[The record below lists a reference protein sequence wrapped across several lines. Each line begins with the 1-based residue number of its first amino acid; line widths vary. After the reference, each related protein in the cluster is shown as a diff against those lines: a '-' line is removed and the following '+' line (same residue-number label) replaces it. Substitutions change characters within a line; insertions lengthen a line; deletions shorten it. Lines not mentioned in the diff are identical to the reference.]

1 MAEKGAD
8 NRKEKTSHR
17 IRYGSLIVMLAVLIL
32 GIVYLHGMVQRS
44 EEKAPA
50 SQSETPGAGQETTIL
65 ESIEDLKAGQILDA
79 ASLDLNDP
87 DKYFTSSQLTEE
99 QKEDMKG
106 KSYIDNPDISYDD
119 LSYLK
124 VLHYNYEHEIQVGE
138 IVVNT
143 KVAEDCRQIFLEL
156 FQEGYEIH
164 SMYRIDRFYGDD
176 TTRDAEQ
183 ADLDPINQD
192 NTSAF
197 HYRKIAGTNVTSE
210 HAYGMAIDINPLENP
225 YVPAN
230 DVTAAGASPYLQYDL
245 YKDRSNLRPHMITHE
260 DICYQIFTRHGFT
273 WGGDW
278 KGTKDYQHFEKEM

>member
-8 NRKEKTSHR
+8 NRREKNSHR

-32 GIVYLHGMVQRS
+32 GIVYLHGMLQKP
-44 EEKAPA
+44 EAKAPT
-50 SQSETPGAGQETTIL
+50 SQDETTGTEQEPVIL
-65 ESIEDLKAGQILDA
+65 ESIENLEAGQVLDA
-79 ASLDLNDP
+79 ASLDMQDP
-87 DKYFTSSQLTEE
+87 DKYFTSSQLTEA

-143 KVAEDCRQIFLEL
+143 KIAEDCRQIFLEL
-156 FQEGYEIH
+156 FQEGYEIC

-176 TTRDAEQ
+176 TLRDAEQ
-183 ADLDPINQD
+183 ADIDSINQD

-225 YVPAN
+225 YVPVN

-245 YKDRSNLRPHMITHE
+245 YKDRNNLQAHMISR
-260 DICYQIFTRHGFT
+260 DDVCYRIFTQHGFT

-278 KGTKDYQHFEKEM
+278 NGTKDYQHFEKEM